1 MFLYYTSEAL
11 KDESLI
17 LSARQLAGILFK
29 NTVLNT
35 TKDEE
40 WVNLWR
46 SLSLDEIEA
55 LKDSLLQ
62 ALGDEKDEVIR
73 AAGSCI
79 SAICIL
85 EFPEDKWPDLIVL
98 LCKNINHE
106 FKNIREAS
114 LLTLGYIWEE
124 LKTNE
129 LKREDSDYII
139 SAFIDALEQNKDDPK
154 IIKQTIQGVYHSVKF
169 AIEIFKEGKAAP
181 IMNGIYQ
188 TLGDKDTEIRVIAMQ
203 CIVEIVRYCYD
214 YLSPFMG
221 DISEHT
227 LNHARGDEEEVQT
240 QAFEVW
246 SSIAEEEI
254 MKKQDGARTKNI
266 IDQAFDMLMELIQEV
281 FQHCNK
287 DEVS

>member
-1 MFLYYTSEAL
+1 M
-11 KDESLI
+11 
-17 LSARQLAGILFK
+17 
-29 NTVLNT
+29 
-35 TKDEE
+35 
-40 WVNLWR
+40 
-46 SLSLDEIEA
+46 
-55 LKDSLLQ
+55 
-62 ALGDEKDEVIR
+62 
-73 AAGSCI
+73 
-79 SAICIL
+79 
-85 EFPEDKWPDLIVL
+85 
-98 LCKNINHE
+98 
-106 FKNIREAS
+106 
-114 LLTLGYIWEE
+114 
-124 LKTNE
+124 
-129 LKREDSDYII
+129 
-139 SAFIDALEQNKDDPK
+139 
-154 IIKQTIQGVYHSVKF
+154 KF